1 MSDLF
6 PDVVM
11 PGAPVSARA
20 TGPVSHATD
29 ARTRLKAAA
38 ALVGGALVIG
48 CVILGLRHLV
58 ADSRSPG
65 RQIAKIALLP
75 DTPPPPPPPKIEK
88 KEEPRPEKPTP
99 QQEIKPKEQPQEAA
113 PLKMEGAAG
122 NGPSAF
128 QAGTVTQD
136 YKGGTPV
143 VGGTG
148 DGTGLDRAQQRLY
161 AGSVRQ
167 ALHDELE
174 RQLGSDA
181 PDVDAQVA
189 VWITPEGHI
198 SRFELQGSPSERP
211 PELQSAMQRVADVL
225 QLPAPPGIV
234 QPMRFRLSLHAA
246 G

>member
-1 MSDLF
+1 MTDIF
-6 PDVVM
+6 PDIIA
-11 PGAPVSARA
+11 PGAHLSELPHGPVSAGRDTRA
-20 TGPVSHATD
+20 
-29 ARTRLKAAA
+29 RLRAAA
-38 ALVGGALVIG
+38 AIVGGIVLIAAVIF
-48 CVILGLRHLV
+48 GLRHLV
-58 ADSRSPG
+58 ADSRPPA

-88 KEEPRPEKPTP
+88 KEEPKLEKPTP
-99 QQEIKPKEQPQEAA
+99 QQQEQKPKETPEAA

-122 NGPSAF
+122 DGPSAF

-136 YKGGTPV
+136 YKGGAPV

-148 DGTGLDRAQQRLY
+148 EGAVVDRAQLRLY

-174 RQLGSDA
+174 RQLGPEA

-189 VWITPEGHI
+189 VWVTPEGRI
-198 SRFELQGSPSERP
+198 SRFELQGAPSERP
-211 PELQSAMQRVADVL
+211 PELQSAMQKVADVL
-225 QLPAPPGIV
+225 QLPAPPAIV
-234 QPMRFRLSLHAA
+234 QPMRFHLSLRAA